1 MIVFS
6 HAFVH
11 EKVHFAF
18 LAFQGVLGRV
28 VHPAAG
34 AGLRLPLH
42 LGTALLGCLLAYL
55 LHSVFLE

>member
-6 HAFVH
+6 HAFVY

-34 AGLRLPLH
+34 AGLCLPRH
-42 LGTALLGCLLAYL
+42 VGTALLGCLLAYL
-55 LHSVFLE
+55 LHRVFLE